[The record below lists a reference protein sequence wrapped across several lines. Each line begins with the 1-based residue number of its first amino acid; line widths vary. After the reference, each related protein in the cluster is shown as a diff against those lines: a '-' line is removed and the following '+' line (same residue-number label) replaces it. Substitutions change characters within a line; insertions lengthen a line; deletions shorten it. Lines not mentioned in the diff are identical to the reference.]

1 MKTEEKCHSFWKTDR
16 NPITMKK
23 NTDFD
28 LHHTN
33 LSREQE
39 VALEIKRE
47 ESIEIREIM
56 ERIKEMQND

>member
-1 MKTEEKCHSFWKTDR
+1 MKTESKCHSFWKTNR

-23 NTDFD
+23 NSDFD